1 MARVVLDLNNP
12 EFQKNWFAMVREEQL
27 AVLATFAK
35 IQQMDGTSFTAIV
48 GFAGKRFS
56 RARAQMT
63 GGSTACESP
72 ADPAPSPIETA
83 IFCDF

>member
-35 IQQMDGTSFTAIV
+35 IQ
-48 GFAGKRFS
+48 
-56 RARAQMT
+56 
-63 GGSTACESP
+63 
-72 ADPAPSPIETA
+72 
-83 IFCDF
+83 